1 MFDSLTERLTGVFS
15 RLRGKGKLS
24 EKDVNEGLREIRLA
38 LLEADV
44 NYKVVKDLIAR
55 IRARA
60 IGEEVLESLT
70 PAQQLIKIV
79 RDELTTLM
87 GKEQAGLRLDRRP
100 AVIML
105 VGLQGSGKT
114 TTAAKLALLL
124 KKKGHTPGLVA
135 ADVYRPAAIDQLVA
149 LGKSLGIPVASF
161 PDLTPPRIAA
171 RAREWGEENLYDV
184 IILDTAGRLQ
194 IDEEMMRELE
204 EIAKA
209 VPPDEILL
217 VADAMTGQEAVN
229 IAAEFHNRLNIT
241 GVILTKL
248 DGDARGGAALSI
260 RAVTGAPIKF
270 VGVGEK
276 VDELEPFHPDRMA
289 TRILGM
295 GDVLTL
301 IEQAEA
307 KLDQKKAEA
316 LATRIRKNRFT
327 LQDFLEQLEEMRK
340 LGPFSQI
347 LDKLP
352 GMSKLKGAPE
362 VDEAEIDRALAIIRS
377 MTLEERL
384 NPSII
389 GGSRKRRIARG
400 SGTKVRDVNRVLA
413 RFNDAKRALK
423 FVGKKH
429 MGKGRFPVDFFG
441 EPS

>member
-1 MFDSLTERLTGVFS
+1 MFESLTDKLTGIFS
-15 RLRGKGKLS
+15 RLRGKGRLS
-24 EKDVNEGLREIRLA
+24 EKDVDAGLREIRLA

-44 NYKVVKDLIAR
+44 NYKVVKDLIAK

-60 IGEEVLESLT
+60 VGSEVLESLT

-79 RDELTTLM
+79 RDELTELM
-87 GKEQAGLRLDRRP
+87 GEAQVGLNLDHRP

-114 TTAAKLALLL
+114 TTAAKLALFL

-135 ADVYRPAAIDQLVA
+135 ADPYRPAAIDQLKA
-149 LGKSLGIPVASF
+149 LGKSLDIPVASF
-161 PDLTPPRIAA
+161 PNLSPPQIAVNA
-171 RAREWGEENLYDV
+171 RDWAEENLYDV

-194 IDEEMMRELE
+194 IDEAMMAELE
-204 EIAKA
+204 RIKEALPPNEI
-209 VPPDEILL
+209 IL

-229 IAAEFHNRLNIT
+229 IASAFNKQLDLT

-260 RAVTGAPIKF
+260 RAVTGKPIKF

-276 VDELEPFHPDRMA
+276 VEALEPFHPDRMA

-301 IEQAEA
+301 IEQAET

-316 LATRIRKNRFT
+316 LATRIRKDQFT
-327 LQDFLEQLEEMRK
+327 LQDFLDQLEEMRK

-352 GMSKLKGAPE
+352 GIGKLKGTPQ

-400 SGTKVRDVNRVLA
+400 SGTKVRDINRVLS
-413 RFNDAKRALK
+413 RFNEAKRALK
-423 FVGKKH
+423 FMGKKH
-429 MGKGRFPVDFFG
+429 MKGRLPVDFLG

>member
-55 IRARA
+55 IRDRA

-87 GKEQAGLRLDRRP
+87 GKEQAGLKLDRRP

-135 ADVYRPAAIDQLVA
+135 ADVYRPAAIDQLIA

-161 PDLTPPRIAA
+161 PELPPPQIAA
-171 RAREWGEENLYDV
+171 RAREWAEENLYDV
-184 IILDTAGRLQ
+184 LILDTAGRLQ

-204 EIAKA
+204 EIAAA

-229 IAAEFHNRLNIT
+229 IAGEFHNRLNIT

-307 KLDQKKAEA
+307 KLDQKKAEQ
-316 LATRIRKNRFT
+316 LAARIRKNRFT

-423 FVGKKH
+423 FMGKKH